1 MSEESRPSILVVEDE
16 NVVAMDL
23 VSSLAKLLYP
33 VAGVAASG
41 EEAIALAQSTKPDL
55 VLMDIHLRGDM
66 NGIGA
71 AQQIQENLFIPV
83 VYLTAYSD
91 QGTLDQARLTQPFG
105 YILKPFEDR
114 EVDVAIQIALYR
126 HKMDLL
132 LRDSQRRLD
141 TILASI
147 SDAVIATDN
156 QRRITFLNRSA
167 ETLLGWKPERARGR
181 LLSDVLKIAGQ
192 RQGFNLFTLGDN
204 AVPVELVETPVL
216 DGNGDSDGY
225 VTVARDVSERLRAQE
240 AHERALLEQ
249 AARAA
254 AEREHERALLKS
266 EISLILADF
275 EQPEPIRFQAVAER
289 MIPLFGDWCVI
300 DAHDDKGALR
310 RMAVAHIPSSRHAL
324 EDGVRR
330 TPPEIY
336 EPATPVT
343 RSNWGKTSFVREVTD
358 GARATMAGDAISK
371 ELLDEIGARSLLSV
385 PLVARAQV
393 LGTLTVMYAES
404 GRTYDERDL
413 PFAAQL
419 AERCAIAL
427 DNARLH
433 REREKLVEDLTRT
446 VRFSEMFVGIL
457 GHDLRNPLSAIAT
470 AASLILTRAE
480 SERIRNPAAR
490 ILTSSDRMSR
500 MIDQIL
506 DFTHV
511 RLRQGIPL
519 QPKHTDLAEV
529 CRAVLDELK
538 GDADQESQLR
548 LELRGTGVG
557 IWDADRL
564 SQLVSNL
571 AGNAVQHRKQGTP
584 IVLTVDG
591 SRGDRVVLEVYN
603 DGVVSSEVLPVIFE
617 PFRSSEYRK
626 REGSS
631 GLGLG
636 LYISQQIAI
645 AHGGSISVESEPARG
660 TRFIVDLPRTPPAE
674 TDQVFSSRGPT

>member
-1 MSEESRPSILVVEDE
+1 MSQEIRPSILVVEDE

-23 VSSLAKLLYP
+23 VSSLEKLLYP

-41 EEAIALAQSTKPDL
+41 EEAVELAQSTKPDL
-55 VLMDIHLRGDM
+55 VLMDIHLRGNM

-71 AQQIQENLFIPV
+71 AQQIQEKLFIPV

-91 QGTLDQARLTQPFG
+91 QATLDRARLSQPFG
-105 YILKPFEDR
+105 YVLKPFEDR

-126 HKMDLL
+126 HKMDVL
-132 LRDSQRRLD
+132 LRDSQQRLD
-141 TILASI
+141 TILSSI

-156 QRRITFLNRSA
+156 DRRITFLNRSA

-181 LLSDVLKIAGQ
+181 LLSDVLKITGQ
-192 RQGFNLFTLGDN
+192 MEGFQLFTLGDN
-204 AVPVELVETPVL
+204 AIPVELVETPVL
-216 DGNGDSDGY
+216 GGNGEAKGY

-254 AEREHERALLKS
+254 AEKEHDRALVKS
-266 EISLILADF
+266 DVSLILADF
-275 EQPEPIRFQAVAER
+275 KQPEPVRFQAAAER
-289 MIPLFGDWCVI
+289 LVPLFGDWCII
-300 DAHDDKGALR
+300 DAHDDAGVLR
-310 RMAVAHIPSSRHAL
+310 RMAVSHVPASRPAL
-324 EDGVRR
+324 ADGLRG
-330 TPPEIY
+330 TPPEGFTAAIQSNSGKAVLLR
-336 EPATPVT
+336 ELTDET
-343 RSNWGKTSFVREVTD
+343 R
-358 GARATMAGDAISK
+358 AAMAGDPMYK
-371 ELLDEIGARSLLSV
+371 ELLNEMGARSLLSV
-385 PLVARAQV
+385 PLVARGHV
-393 LGTLTVMYAES
+393 LGALTLMYAES
-404 GRTYDERDL
+404 GRIYDERDL
-413 PFAAQL
+413 PFAEQV

-433 REREKLVEDLTRT
+433 WEREKLVEDLKRT

-480 SERIRNPAAR
+480 SERVRNPATR
-490 ILTSSDRMSR
+490 ILTSSRRMSR

-506 DFTHV
+506 DFTQA
-511 RLRQGIPL
+511 RLGQGIPL
-519 QPKHTDLAEV
+519 HPKQTDLAEV

-538 GDADQESQLR
+538 GEADQTSQLR
-548 LELRGTGVG
+548 LELRGTCVG
-557 IWDADRL
+557 IWDDDRL

-571 AGNAVQHRKQGTP
+571 AGNAVQHRTPGTP
-584 IVLTVDG
+584 IGLIIDG
-591 SRGDRVVLEVYN
+591 SERDHVVLELYN
-603 DGVVSSEVLPVIFE
+603 EGVISPEVLPVIFE
-617 PFRSSEYRK
+617 PFRSGEHRK

-660 TRFIVDLPRTPPAE
+660 TRFIVILPRTASAE
-674 TDQVFSSRGPT
+674 SDQVFSSRGAK